1 MLRIDPSKH
10 KNTYLL
16 ILVALK
22 IGEFV
27 AMRLKNI
34 YRMRRPA
41 QVYPLIMPLIDGPDT
56 PSFPSS
62 HSLQAHLITGLLKLA
77 LNPAGCPD
85 LPGPGPLPGPP
96 AAPVTTTSDA
106 LDVLACR
113 VARNRE
119 IAGVHYPM
127 DSQAGLCGALKCLD
141 HLNGLPAGGPFQTLL
156 GLAADE
162 DVIRA
167 GPSPSF
173 RATA

>member
-1 MLRIDPSKH
+1 
-10 KNTYLL
+10 
-16 ILVALK
+16 
-22 IGEFV
+22 
-27 AMRLKNI
+27 MRLKNI

-41 QVYPLIMPLIDGPDT
+41 QVYPLIMPLINGPDT

-77 LNPAGCPD
+77 LNLGGYPG

-106 LDVLACR
+106 LDVLAYR

-141 HLNGLPAGGPFQTLL
+141 HLNSLPAGGPFKTLL
-156 GLAADE
+156 GLAANE
-162 DVIRA
+162 DVIA
-167 GPSPSF
+167 GQP
-173 RATA
+173 